1 MLRNPPRLIAKL
13 AVKARK
19 SLAPFTARVGHDG
32 KHVLAEPRQQ
42 LGTNFRSDV
51 LSRRILGRGLKFLLE
66 FCVPGWIEFKHEPG
80 AVFQRDVVRLGQW
93 IILFAERMN

>member
-1 MLRNPPRLIAKL
+1 MLCNPPRLIAKL

-42 LGTNFRSDV
+42 LRTNFRSDV
-51 LSRRILGRGLKFLLE
+51 LSQRILGCGLKFLLE
-66 FCVPGWIEFKHEPG
+66 FCVPGWIEFKHEPITILQCN
-80 AVFQRDVVRLGQW
+80 FVRPGQW
-93 IILFAERMN
+93 IILFAKRMD